1 LLKKTPADIII
12 IKNIY
17 ICSYV
22 KIKKSMVYNKKI
34 KLFFNQFILTG
45 LVVKY
50 RKNNLRKRRTKE
62 VAH

>member
-1 LLKKTPADIII
+1 MKVVKKSTCWYNNNNNN
-12 IKNIY
+12 KR

-34 KLFFNQFILTG
+34 KLFLTG

-50 RKNNLRKRRTKE
+50 TKNNLRKRRTKE